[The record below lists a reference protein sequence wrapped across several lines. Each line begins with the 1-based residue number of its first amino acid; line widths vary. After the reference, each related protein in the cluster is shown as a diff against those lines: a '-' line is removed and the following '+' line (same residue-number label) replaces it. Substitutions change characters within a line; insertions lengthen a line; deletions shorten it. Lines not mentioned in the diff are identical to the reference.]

1 MTSLASTRPCPGAS
15 IRLVLV
21 DDHRIV
27 LSGLRYLLELEPDIE
42 VLADCVSG
50 SEALDA
56 VRRLRPDILVLD
68 LLMPGLSGLDIL
80 RVLQAESYPP
90 RVLLLTAAITE
101 DEMITAARL
110 GVSGVILKEM
120 APQQL
125 IQCLH
130 KIHAGGIWLEKTV
143 VMRVLRK
150 MANGEPG
157 ADFPGQAACG
167 LTPRE
172 LEMVRL
178 VGHGLQ
184 NKEIARRV
192 RITEGTVKQHLHNIY
207 EKLGVAGRV
216 NLIRHARE
224 RGLL

>member
-50 SEALDA
+50 SEALEA

-68 LLMPGLSGLDIL
+68 LLMPGLNGLDIL
-80 RVLQAESYPP
+80 RALQAESDPP

-130 KIHAGGIWLEKTV
+130 KIHAGGIWLEKAV

-150 MANGEPG
+150 MANGESGP
-157 ADFPGQAACG
+157 DFPGQAACG

-207 EKLGVAGRV
+207 EKLGVTGRV
-216 NLIRHARE
+216 NLIRHAQE
-224 RGLL
+224 RGML